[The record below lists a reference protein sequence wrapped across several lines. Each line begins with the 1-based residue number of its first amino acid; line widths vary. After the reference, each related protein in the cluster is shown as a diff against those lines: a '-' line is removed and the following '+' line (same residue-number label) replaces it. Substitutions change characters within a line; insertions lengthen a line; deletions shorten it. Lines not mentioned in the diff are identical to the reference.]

1 MPALYRIWCFYQLS
15 KDFDYIV
22 WTNSYLHEVQTKDK
36 VGSVEKIGKER
47 PLKWA
52 KVYVDHDC
60 ET

>member
-36 VGSVEKIGKER
+36 VGSVEKIGKEQ
-47 PLKWA
+47 PLK
-52 KVYVDHDC
+52 
-60 ET
+60 